1 MAEAGSSQ
9 ILATQSDQPY
19 GSFTTCKI
27 TPGSTK
33 GLEQFSLNLW
43 FLTPLQAS
51 SVLFL
56 FL

>member
-1 MAEAGSSQ
+1 MAEVGSSQ

-33 GLEQFSLNLW
+33 ELEQFSLNLW